1 MLVALPATISARN
14 LGFIGRSMGTALR
27 VGVAVVVLVA
37 VVVALAWVFQR
48 RLIYLPFGAPDG
60 PAGEYL
66 DGGRDVVLHTD
77 DGLELIAWW
86 APATGAPKGRTVL
99 VAPGNGGSRVLRVP
113 LARALAAEGFDV
125 LLVEYRGYGG
135 NPGSPTEEGLAADV
149 GAAYR
154 YLVDERG
161 VPPDR
166 LVLFGESLGGAPLT
180 RLATE
185 RPVGGLVLRSPFTS
199 LADVGVRAYP
209 FLPVRVLLRDR
220 FPLLEHVRSVRAP
233 VAVVAG
239 AADEIVPVE
248 QSRAVAEAAGA
259 SYVELPGVRHND
271 PELNSGPAVVAAVV
285 AVSRRRSRPAAS
297 ARTDPPPRPR

>member
-1 MLVALPATISARN
+1 
-14 LGFIGRSMGTALR
+14 MGTALR
-27 VGVAVVVLVA
+27 VGVAVVVLVV

-48 RLIYLPFGAPDG
+48 RMVYLPFGGPDG
-60 PAGEYL
+60 PAGAYL
-66 DGGRDVVLHTD
+66 DGGRDVVLQTE
-77 DGLELIAWW
+77 DGLDLAAWW
-86 APATGAPKGRTVL
+86 APATGPARDRTVL

-113 LARALAAEGFDV
+113 LAQALAAEGFDV

-154 YLVDERG
+154 YLVEEHG
-161 VPPDR
+161 VAPDR

-185 RPVGGLVLRSPFTS
+185 RPVGALVLRSPFTS

-209 FLPVRVLLRDR
+209 FLPVRALLRDR
-220 FPLLEHVRSVRAP
+220 FPLLEYVRSVRVP

-259 SYVELPGVRHND
+259 AYVEVPDARHND
-271 PELNSGPAVVAAVV
+271 PELNDGPAVVHAVV
-285 AVSRRRSRPAAS
+285 QVVGR
-297 ARTDPPPRPR
+297 

>member
-1 MLVALPATISARN
+1 
-14 LGFIGRSMGTALR
+14 MGTALR
-27 VGVAVVVLVA
+27 VGIAVVVVVV

-48 RLIYLPFGAPDG
+48 RLVYLPFGAPDG
-60 PAGEYL
+60 PAAAYL

-77 DGLELIAWW
+77 DGHDLTAWW
-86 APATGAPKGRTVL
+86 APATGPARNRTVL
-99 VAPGNGGSRVLRVP
+99 VAPGNGGSRLLRVP

-154 YLVDERG
+154 YLVEERG
-161 VPPDR
+161 VAPDR

-185 RPVGGLVLRSPFTS
+185 RPVGALVLRSPFTS

-209 FLPVRVLLRDR
+209 FLPVRALLRDR
-220 FPLLEHVRSVRAP
+220 FPLLEYVRAVPAP

-248 QSRAVAEAAGA
+248 QSRAVADAAGA
-259 SYVELPGVRHND
+259 LYVEVPGARHND
-271 PELNSGPAVVAAVV
+271 TELNSGQAVV
-285 AVSRRRSRPAAS
+285 AVVVAAS
-297 ARTDPPPRPR
+297 GG

>member
-1 MLVALPATISARN
+1 
-14 LGFIGRSMGTALR
+14 MGTALR

-37 VVVALAWVFQR
+37 VVVALTWVFQR

-60 PAGEYL
+60 PAGAYL
-66 DGGRDVVLHTD
+66 DGGRDVVLHTE
-77 DGLELIAWW
+77 DGLELTAWW
-86 APATGAPKGRTVL
+86 APATGPARGRTVL
-99 VAPGNGGSRVLRVP
+99 VAPGNGGSRMLRVP
-113 LARALAAEGFDV
+113 LAQALAADGFDV

-154 YLVDERG
+154 YLVEERG
-161 VPPDR
+161 VAPDR

-185 RPVGGLVLRSPFTS
+185 RPVGALVLRSPFTS
-199 LADVGVRAYP
+199 LADVGVLAYP

-220 FPLLEHVRSVRAP
+220 FPLLDHIRSVRVP

-239 AADEIVPVE
+239 AADGIVPVE

-259 SYVELPGVRHND
+259 YYVELPGVGHND
-271 PELNSGPAVVAAVV
+271 PELNSGPAIVEAVARV
-285 AVSRRRSRPAAS
+285 AP
-297 ARTDPPPRPR
+297 

>member
-1 MLVALPATISARN
+1 
-14 LGFIGRSMGTALR
+14 MGTALR
-27 VGVAVVVLVA
+27 VGVAVVVLAV

-48 RLIYLPFGAPDG
+48 RLVYLPFGAPDG
-60 PAGEYL
+60 SAGAYL

-77 DGLELIAWW
+77 DGLDLTAWW
-86 APATGAPKGRTVL
+86 APATGPARDRTVL

-113 LARALAAEGFDV
+113 LAQALAAEGFDV

-154 YLVDERG
+154 YLVEERG
-161 VPPDR
+161 VAPDR

-185 RPVGGLVLRSPFTS
+185 RPVGALVLRSPFTS

-209 FLPVRVLLRDR
+209 YLPVRALLRDR

-248 QSRAVAEAAGA
+248 QSRAVADAAGA
-259 SYVELPGVRHND
+259 LYVEVPGARHND
-271 PELNSGPAVVAAVV
+271 TELNSGQAVV
-285 AVSRRRSRPAAS
+285 AVVVAAS
-297 ARTDPPPRPR
+297 GG

>member
-1 MLVALPATISARN
+1 
-14 LGFIGRSMGTALR
+14 MGTALR

-48 RLIYLPFGAPDG
+48 RLVYLPFGAPDG
-60 PAGEYL
+60 AAGAYL

-77 DGLELIAWW
+77 DGLDLTAWW
-86 APATGAPKGRTVL
+86 APATGPARDRTVL
-99 VAPGNGGSRVLRVP
+99 VAPGNGGSRLLRVP

-149 GAAYR
+149 AAAYR
-154 YLVDERG
+154 YLVEERR

-180 RLATE
+180 LLATE

-209 FLPVRVLLRDR
+209 FLPVRALLRDR

-239 AADEIVPVE
+239 EADEIVPAE
-248 QSRAVAEAAGA
+248 QSRAVAQAAGA

-271 PELNSGPAVVAAVV
+271 VELNSGPAVVDAVV
-285 AVSRRRSRPAAS
+285 RISGG
-297 ARTDPPPRPR
+297 